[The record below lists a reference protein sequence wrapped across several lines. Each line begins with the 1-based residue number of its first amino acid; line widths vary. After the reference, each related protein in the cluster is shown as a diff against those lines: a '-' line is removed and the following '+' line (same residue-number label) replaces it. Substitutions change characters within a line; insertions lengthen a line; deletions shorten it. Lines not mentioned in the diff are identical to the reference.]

1 MQAPR
6 ACLAVLRS
14 AAVELER
21 VAIRFSWVADIRESY
36 GRPARTGEV
45 LDLHEL
51 HLGPH
56 AEVLMRMNVF
66 YEFLMDSKSV
76 KDQVHDV
83 VVNLCFLCAFRAVR
97 PWISLWYYRTVRK
110 RLKKD
115 ACEVM
120 QLTGSAHE
128 HVTAQV
134 HSFL

>member
-1 MQAPR
+1 MAYFNGEALREGCLCKVRERHGLPNSMHAPR

-14 AAVELER
+14 AAVEFGR
-21 VAIRFSWVADIRESY
+21 VA
-36 GRPARTGEV
+36 
-45 LDLHEL
+45 
-51 HLGPH
+51 
-56 AEVLMRMNVF
+56 
-66 YEFLMDSKSV
+66 SV
-76 KDQVHDV
+76 RDQVHDAHWGKWGGGV
-83 VVNLCFLCAFRAVR
+83 QLEALVVNLTFLCAFRAVR
-97 PWISLWYYRTVRK
+97 HWTSLWSDSTVRK